1 MGANGHQLAALAL
14 AAATGAACA
23 VGSIEGPPGPPAGL
37 RAAWTDRGVDLAWT
51 DPEGETFAST
61 AIVRWP
67 AEAPP
72 GGVDLEA
79 PDFWHASID
88 ADADCLVTPC
98 PLCHLNLDLQ
108 QPGAAKV
115 AGRELGMP
123 VLHLPQLV
131 GLALGL
137 DAKELGLTKHV
148 VKPTSVIDWST
159 SVVAGVGDGSGW

>member
-79 PDFWHASID
+79 PLLPARRVPSMRGGGGGVLKKCTVSIQLIEP
-88 ADADCLVTPC
+88 ANF
-98 PLCHLNLDLQ
+98 HLN
-108 QPGAAKV
+108 
-115 AGRELGMP
+115 
-123 VLHLPQLV
+123 QL
-131 GLALGL
+131 
-137 DAKELGLTKHV
+137 
-148 VKPTSVIDWST
+148 IR
-159 SVVAGVGDGSGW
+159 